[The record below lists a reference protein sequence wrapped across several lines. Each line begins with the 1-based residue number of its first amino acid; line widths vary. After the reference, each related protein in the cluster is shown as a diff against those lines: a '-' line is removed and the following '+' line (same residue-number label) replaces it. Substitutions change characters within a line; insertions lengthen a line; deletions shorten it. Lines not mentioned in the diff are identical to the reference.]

1 MNASL
6 RVLALLACLQS
17 AAEGTLRK
25 APPAGSHHRKAHRR
39 HHTGD
44 KSSSV
49 SVAPALAESKSS
61 TDQFSS
67 IHSELM
73 SAWKQKSHMQKLR
86 QTLEA
91 EEKLLTSQQSLAEVK
106 MDGESSAAEGQQVSA
121 TAEMIK
127 DAKLLLRNSRR
138 NALSKTQKAL
148 REAYKVKKEAEQQM
162 EVSSTEIVRA
172 TKAREEA
179 IQRKQ
184 NIDQIIQAAT
194 EEAKYFFNQEV
205 PTLQQHGSQDSMGEQ
220 VKPDSSATVKGK
232 AEEAHGAAG
241 KAMETKKAVEK
252 RQAAK
257 PQQKTVLS
265 HQQAKAKEQQAQE
278 EQYQQIGK
286 QLNAAFEKQNEHHQI
301 PKKTGGLPEALLQ
314 KSVLQNQKHLQA
326 TKPAKAL
333 VLLEVQNR
341 HDQVDELSEE
351 ISSASVD

>member
-6 RVLALLACLQS
+6 RALALLACLQS

-49 SVAPALAESKSS
+49 SVAPALAESKAS

-91 EEKLLTSQQSLAEVK
+91 EEKLLSSQQSLAEVK

-127 DAKLLLRNSRR
+127 DAKILLRNSRR

-148 REAYKVKKEAEQQM
+148 REAYKVKKEAEQEM
-162 EVSSTEIVRA
+162 EVSSTEIIRA

-184 NIDQIIQAAT
+184 NIDQVIQAAT

-205 PTLQQHGSQDSMGEQ
+205 PTLQQGSQDSMGEQ
-220 VKPDSSATVKGK
+220 VKPDSSATVKVK
-232 AEEAHGAAG
+232 TEEAHGAAG
-241 KAMETKKAVEK
+241 KAMETKKVVEK

-257 PQQKTVLS
+257 PQPKTVLS

-278 EQYQQIGK
+278 EQYQQIGE
-286 QLNAAFEKQNEHHQI
+286 QLNAAFEKPNGHRQI
-301 PKKTGGLPEALLQ
+301 PKKTEGLPEALLQ